1 MPNSVPRKVIT
12 TRKEALY
19 RGDKE
24 PCTGVVCKKLYE
36 LVHFYGRT
44 MSTKYLTMY
53 LHVCTDNK
61 SID

>member
-44 MSTKYLTMY
+44 MST
-53 LHVCTDNK
+53 N
-61 SID
+61 